1 MMILQSCSW
10 GCGPSPTAKFKHY
23 NSHMANRRWRIYD
36 VEAEALEK
44 KEEIKA
50 EWTFSELSGDTPS
63 PPL

>member
-1 MMILQSCSW
+1 
-10 GCGPSPTAKFKHY
+10 
-23 NSHMANRRWRIYD
+23 MANRRWRIYD

-50 EWTFSELSGDTPS
+50 EWAFSELYGDTPS